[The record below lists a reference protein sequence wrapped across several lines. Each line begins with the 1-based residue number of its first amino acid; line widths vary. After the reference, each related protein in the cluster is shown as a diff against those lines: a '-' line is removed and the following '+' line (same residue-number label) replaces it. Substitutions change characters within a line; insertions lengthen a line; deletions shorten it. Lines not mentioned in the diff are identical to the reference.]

1 MPAGVVLPCGYCLLV
16 LLKYFRNMARKY
28 RRRRRRSSYKR
39 RRGRYQRFRPGNKP
53 EVKYYTNNIQNQ
65 ALKLHINSTDSDT
78 LFAEQTYLSNI
89 LSEIDQG
96 VGSGSRIGSKIY
108 VMKIAVRMQAWS
120 CPADDTYVLGPFL
133 NRHIWHSSA
142 NIAGTAVPDFFLA
155 QAKVNFIHWPDR
167 RVFTIHRDKVF
178 KVSDGV
184 YNVDI
189 GGSMRYITYNIP
201 VNRYVTYTLT
211 NKVKEDY
218 NIYSLAMLTS
228 TTGMG
233 DAANNL
239 KQVGCFNLTYRIYF
253 KDA

>member
-53 EVKYYTNNIQNQ
+53 EVKYYTNNIQSQ
-65 ALKLHINSTDSDT
+65 SLKYHISSTDSDT

-108 VMKIAVRMQAWS
+108 VMKIAVRMHVWT
-120 CPADDTYVLGPFL
+120 CPTEDTYVVGPFM
-133 NRHIWHSSA
+133 NRHIWHSGA
-142 NIAGTAVPDFFLA
+142 TPAGAAIADFFLA
-155 QAKVNFIHWPDR
+155 QSKVNFIHWPDR
-167 RVFTIHRDKVF
+167 RVYTIHKDKFF

-184 YNVDI
+184 FNVDL
-189 GGSMRYITYNIP
+189 GGCTRYISYNIP

-218 NIYSLAMLTS
+218 NVYSLAILTAAAGMGLTS
-228 TTGMG
+228 
-233 DAANNL
+233 NNG
-239 KQVGCFNLTYRIYF
+239 KQIACFNLTYRIYF